1 MYHIQ
6 SKNTLDVMCKIQT
19 QIVKHIYWYYANP
32 N

>member
-19 QIVKHIYWYYANP
+19 QIVKHIY
-32 N
+32 